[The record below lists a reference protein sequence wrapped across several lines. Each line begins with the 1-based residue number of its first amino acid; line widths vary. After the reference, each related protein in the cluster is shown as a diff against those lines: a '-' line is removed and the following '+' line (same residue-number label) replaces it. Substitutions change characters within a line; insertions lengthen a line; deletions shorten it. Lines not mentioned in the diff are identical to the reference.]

1 MSMAFDPL
9 ISSLSTIFSALVF
22 FAYETR
28 PSGGL
33 AVDEDSD
40 VVAKPSTIPNAGLGL
55 FAARDLEAGTVLGT
69 YPGRVW
75 SAATWLRFKGLEP
88 GDLLLDT
95 AERAKL
101 QEERQRRAE
110 VFTWKLG
117 KEIDSDDGDNAAD
130 PGATSASQAYTAT
143 FVLDPTD
150 SGGQLLDN
158 VPWVLNTF
166 ATVPT
171 LLCRINEPGP
181 GGDVNVVAEETDDSV
196 RFLLERAVRAGE
208 ELFIDYGP
216 FYDRSGYS
224 PLAAPGRDDKVRDA
238 VRKVLDAALQQ
249 QVAEGGRGAARWDYA
264 QFLLAVDAGKV
275 VAVQFSA
282 DGSRCVAVDDAD
294 VRVEVD
300 GLPPDSDILDMLAQR
315 QVDVSVL
322 PE

>member
-1 MSMAFDPL
+1 M
-9 ISSLSTIFSALVF
+9 
-22 FAYETR
+22 
-28 PSGGL
+28 
-33 AVDEDSD
+33 
-40 VVAKPSTIPNAGLGL
+40 
-55 FAARDLEAGTVLGT
+55 LGT

-75 SAATWLRFKGLEP
+75 SAATWLRFKGLQP

-216 FYDRSGYS
+216 FYVRSGYS

-282 DGSRCVAVDDAD
+282 DGSRCEAVDDAD